1 MEFILVRDPGLTA
14 GGGVG
19 ALDGAQVVCA
29 SNKIRGTAWLLVQA
43 DLRPKEGAQVLLTRL
58 HKVHIAGA
66 MKGGGGAG
74 EIWVHYLKK
83 GLISEISRWYWIVT
97 MKSSPRTVTRYRI
110 SISSNILTRL
120 IYRT

>member
-1 MEFILVRDPGLTA
+1 MGFILVRDPGLTA
-14 GGGVG
+14 GGRVG

-29 SNKIRGTAWLLVQA
+29 SNKIRGTAIDKAAYGSHSWCNE
-43 DLRPKEGAQVLLTRL
+43 R
-58 HKVHIAGA
+58 
-66 MKGGGGAG
+66 GGGPG
-74 EIWVHYLKK
+74 EFWIHYLKK